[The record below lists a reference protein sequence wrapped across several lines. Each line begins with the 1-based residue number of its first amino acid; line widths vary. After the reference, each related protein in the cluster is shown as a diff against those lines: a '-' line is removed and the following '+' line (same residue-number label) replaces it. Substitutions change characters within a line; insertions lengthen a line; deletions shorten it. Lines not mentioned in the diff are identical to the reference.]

1 MIWELLF
8 RYALVMVVCAL
19 AIAIPDLGDIIS
31 LIGAMAS
38 SMLALILPPLIDQLI
53 LNNSSPK
60 LFILKC
66 IKNGGKFF
74 NSPRKF
80 PKFVMVRVGSR
91 RLNWKFRENQDTELL
106 LHSSYSFW
114 PKLSTSGS
122 GWDLA
127 STLPWKKCG
136 KLFLYFLLLFWIL
149 ISDL

>member
-91 RLNWKFRENQDTELL
+91 RLN
-106 LHSSYSFW
+106 
-114 PKLSTSGS
+114 
-122 GWDLA
+122 
-127 STLPWKKCG
+127 
-136 KLFLYFLLLFWIL
+136 
-149 ISDL
+149 